1 MSYVIRLPKAIPN
14 GQCWYD
20 FSDGDPGRTGQ
31 IMKAAEFMSM
41 AVAEKKLAELRKKYP
56 DREFVID
63 PAPEGMKGTVIG
75 DNYWIV

>member
-1 MSYVIRLPKAIPN
+1 MSYVIRMPDAIPS

-20 FSDGDPGRTGQ
+20 GSNGDPGRTGQ

-41 AVAEKKLAELRKKYP
+41 AVAEKNLSELRKKYP

-63 PAPEGMKGTVIG
+63 PAPEGMKGIVFG